1 MLYAY
6 TILSGLLAEESLL
19 VGEESDERFVPLL
32 FVTELVVDAIRYL
45 AIVNILLEGGDR
57 LPHFVGAPALVGL
70 RIIHH
75 GGKEYHQ
82 FHIIL

>member
-6 TILSGLLAEESLL
+6 AILSSLFAEESLL
-19 VGEESDERFVPLL
+19 VGEEPDERFIPLL
-32 FVTELVVDAIRYL
+32 FMPELVVDALRYL
-45 AIVNILLEGGDR
+45 SIVNILLEGGDR

-70 RIIHH
+70 RVIHH
-75 GGKEYHQ
+75 GGKECHQ

>member
-6 TILSGLLAEESLL
+6 AVLSSLLAEECLL
-19 VGEESDERFVPLL
+19 VGEEPDERFVPLL
-32 FVTELVVDAIRYL
+32 FVTELVVDALRYL

-70 RIIHH
+70 GIIQH
-75 GGKEYHQ
+75 GGEKCHQ